1 MSDVPLPETSYRH
14 GDADVNGGASGG
26 GGGIIYCPCQIP
38 IHNRIYIYIHTIIVT
53 TRRIPRVFSRT
64 PGS

>member
-14 GDADVNGGASGG
+14 DDEAVNGGASG

-38 IHNRIYIYIHTIIVT
+38 IHNRIYIYTYIY
-53 TRRIPRVFSRT
+53 IPSL
-64 PGS
+64 